1 MFQAAQNIIGREK
14 ELRIIVSHIN
24 GGKHLHI
31 YGSEGTGKSTI
42 LDWIYDN
49 WYEINNLLIPIYCR
63 SSRTLREILLH
74 ISGFLLNHFKHLKSI
89 DKYKDTKEI
98 KNLIDIKKLK
108 IRDLKNIIFAY
119 IVKDNFCIILNHLE
133 YVTPK
138 INSFLTALYEKAL
151 VITASRQSWEI
162 TDYAF
167 KGNLN
172 YCLYLSPKL
181 KITHLLKK
189 DAYLLMEY
197 LYESLHMEIPN
208 KSQLFKDI
216 FHITD
221 GNPKMISEILNK
233 ARKQEYTKNRACN
246 LKLIQI
252 DLMMEKFLHG

>member
-42 LDWIYDN
+42 IDWIYDN

-98 KNLIDIKKLK
+98 KNLIDIKKLN

-162 TDYAF
+162 TDYSF
-167 KGNLN
+167 LGNLG
-172 YCLYLSPKL
+172 YCLYLTPKL
-181 KITHLLKK
+181 RIENLSKHDTFSLMKHIVGDNFKEHGNLFEKVYRITK
-189 DAYLLMEY
+189 
-197 LYESLHMEIPN
+197 
-208 KSQLFKDI
+208 
-216 FHITD
+216 
-221 GNPKMISEILNK
+221 GNPGLTKKILTK
-233 ARKQEYTKNRACN
+233 AILPKYFIDGHIN
-246 LKLIQI
+246 LKLIGIALKIEGANIKIEQ
-252 DLMMEKFLHG
+252 